1 MYFSFGFGVNPQ
13 AMDLITDKFHN
24 RGREEY
30 LDISGELPQHLDSFY
45 GGFGEKILN
54 AEKLLM
60 NEKQISIQAI
70 IKF

>member
-1 MYFSFGFGVNPQ
+1 
-13 AMDLITDKFHN
+13 MDLITDQFHS

-30 LDISGELPQHLDSFY
+30 LESSSNLSEHLDSFY

-60 NEKQISIQAI
+60 DEKQISIQAI